1 MYAPGK
7 SPVGALDNFTLEK
20 KLYKPSMRPGA
31 VLIVDDDNDVRSAL
45 AELLE
50 EEGFSVEGAPNGR
63 EALALLRGGTVHPA
77 VILLDLMMPGMDG
90 WDFRHEQ
97 MRDPKL
103 AGVPVVI
110 VSASGFSRESIR
122 TQFRP
127 AAYVEKPIERTALLA
142 VIHELVRSSA
152 PGQLDATDGTAE
164 AKRDRT

>member
-1 MYAPGK
+1 M
-7 SPVGALDNFTLEK
+7 S
-20 KLYKPSMRPGA
+20 SGA

-50 EEGFSVEGAPNGR
+50 EEGFSVEGAANGR

-103 AGVPVVI
+103 AARAGGDRQRVGLQPRIDPHAVPTGGLRRK
-110 VSASGFSRESIR
+110 A
-122 TQFRP
+122 
-127 AAYVEKPIERTALLA
+127 
-142 VIHELVRSSA
+142 
-152 PGQLDATDGTAE
+152 
-164 AKRDRT
+164 DRTDRVARRDPRV